1 MHEYTHTHTHTH
13 KIALGYW
20 DASVEKIKKKAD
32 KNSYP
37 LGANI
42 LGTRDNKKVNIVSK
56 LENVRV

>member
-1 MHEYTHTHTHTH
+1 MNTHTHAHTHT
-13 KIALGYW
+13 IALGYW
-20 DASVEKIKKKAD
+20 DASVEKIKKAD

-42 LGTRDNKKVNIVSK
+42 LGMRDNKKVNIVSK